1 MNLRPFRFSI
11 ILNLLL
17 LIALN
22 SSIGQVSATSLFFS
36 QLDNPPLAP
45 DLPNNPTAIYLPI
58 AFIASPSLLSPRVNA
73 PHFSEGNVFGETAVF
88 WLGKVT
94 PSENYMDVRVG
105 YNDQEL
111 WVHTTVF
118 DRLLWYDDTPSPA
131 DLTNWDSVSLLIDMH
146 GNLGNSPD
154 EKTYRFDSQLSWWE
168 NRLDYQDAYRG
179 TGTGWDSASISFTT
193 EAGWDS
199 LNAPGDY
206 NDDRGWLN
214 TFRIPFASLG
224 LSGPPAIGTTW
235 GLGVILH
242 DRDSQNGPPLMDKT
256 WPGIMDVNSPRTWG
270 RLSFGLPSYTP
281 PASSFGGTVTIRH
294 KLNGAVVKDGH
305 VGGSTNCGQPFNPNF
320 FNGWGDAN
328 YAGAQQVNIQ
338 NQANLGDWPCF
349 SKLYIT
355 FPLQAIPA
363 GKIIRSAMLTL
374 YQFGNSDP
382 SSAYGSVI
390 QVLTVAED
398 WDEATITWNNAP
410 YAWENVS
417 QTWVNPLPGFP
428 GLPGVAN
435 NWDLTRAVAEAYQK
449 GIPLR
454 LVLYDSDYYMN
465 SGKYFYSSD
474 VDDGMPT
481 SRPRL
486 TVEWGNP

>member
-1 MNLRPFRFSI
+1 MDLRPFRFFI
-11 ILNLLL
+11 ILNLFL
-17 LIALN
+17 LITLDI
-22 SSIGQVSATSLFFS
+22 SVGQVFATSLFS
-36 QLDNPPLAP
+36 NQLDNRTLTP
-45 DLPNNPTAIYLPI
+45 DQPVGATMVYLPI
-58 AFIASPSLLSPRVNA
+58 AYKASTNMPSPLVNA
-73 PHFSEGNVFGETAVF
+73 PYFNDQIVFTETAVF
-88 WLGKVT
+88 WLGRVT
-94 PSENYMDVRVG
+94 SSENYVDVRVG

-111 WVHTTVF
+111 WIHTAVF
-118 DRLLWYDDTPSPA
+118 DRRLWYDETPSPA
-131 DLTNWDSVSLLIDMH
+131 DLTDWDSISLLIH
-146 GNLGNSPD
+146 LNGNVGNSPD
-154 EKTYRFDSQLSWWE
+154 RNTYRFDSQLNWGGS
-168 NRLDYQDAYRG
+168 NLDYQAAYRG
-179 TGTGWDSASISFTT
+179 TGSGWNLDTISFIA
-193 EAGWDS
+193 EAGWASVNTPND
-199 LNAPGDY
+199 N
-206 NDDRGWLN
+206 NDDRGWL
-214 TFRIPFASLG
+214 TTYHIPFTALG
-224 LSGPPAIGTTW
+224 LSGPPSPGTTW

-242 DRDSQNGPPLMDKT
+242 DRDSQNGPPQADQT
-256 WPGIMDVNSPRTWG
+256 WPEIMDINQPGTWG

-281 PASSFGGTVTIRH
+281 LPSSFGGTVTIRH

-305 VGGSTNCGQPFNPNF
+305 VGGSIDCGQAFNPNF

-349 SKLYIT
+349 SKFYVT
-355 FPLQAIPA
+355 FPLEAIPS
-363 GKIIRSAMLTL
+363 GKIIRAATLTL

-398 WDEATITWNNAP
+398 WDETTLTWNNAP

-428 GLPGVAN
+428 GLPGVPN

-454 LVLYDSDYYMN
+454 LVLYDSDYYMH

-486 TVEWGNP
+486 VVDWGNP

>member
-1 MNLRPFRFSI
+1 MDLRPFRFSI
-11 ILNLLL
+11 ILNLFL
-17 LIALN
+17 LISLGI
-22 SSIGQVSATSLFFS
+22 SVGRVSATSPFFN
-36 QLDNPPLAP
+36 QLDNPTLFPNQ
-45 DLPNNPTAIYLPI
+45 PNNTTTVYLPI
-58 AFIASPSLLSPRVNA
+58 AFTASANSQSPRVNA
-73 PHFSEGNVFGETAVF
+73 PYFSDNIEFVLTAVF

-94 PSENYMDVRVG
+94 PSENYMDIRVG
-105 YNDQEL
+105 YNNQEL
-111 WVHTTVF
+111 LVHAAVF
-118 DRLLWYDDTPSPA
+118 DRRLWYDDTPTPV
-131 DLTNWDSVSLLIDMH
+131 DLTNWDAVSLLIDLT
-146 GNLGNSPD
+146 GNVGNSPD
-154 EKTYRFDSQLSWWE
+154 RNTYRLDSQLNWGG
-168 NRLDYQDAYRG
+168 NRSDYQAAYRG
-179 TGTGWDSASISFTT
+179 TGSGWNLDNLLFTT
-193 EAGWDS
+193 VAGWAS
-199 LNAPGDY
+199 VNVPGDN
-206 NDDRGWLN
+206 NDDRGWL
-214 TFRIPFASLG
+214 TTYHIPFSSLG
-224 LSGPPAIGTTW
+224 LSGPPSPGATW

-242 DRDSQNGPPLMDKT
+242 DRDSENGPPQVDKT
-256 WPGIMDVNSPRTWG
+256 WPEIMDVNRPGTWG

-281 PASSFGGTVTIRH
+281 PPSSIGGTVTIRH

-305 VGGSTNCGQPFNPNF
+305 VGGSTSCGQPFNPNF

-338 NQANLGDWPCF
+338 NQVNLGDWPCF

-355 FPLQAIPA
+355 FPLNPIPP

-382 SSAYGSVI
+382 SNAYGSMI
-390 QVLTVAED
+390 QVLTVADD
-398 WDEATITWNNAP
+398 WDESTLTWNNAP

-435 NWDLTRAVAEAYQK
+435 NWELTRSVAEAYQK

-454 LVLYDSDYYMN
+454 LVLYDSDYFMH

-481 SRPRL
+481 SRPSL